1 MCTTVHVSSIYE
13 YGRHVSDPAST
24 GPRSRQRVHLDTGF
38 TGENYVSTGAV
49 IGFTGKNHIKV
60 AYKLTL
66 RNPRKLTIKNL
77 PTKIA
82 MVTLKTQCDSL
93 G

>member
-1 MCTTVHVSSIYE
+1 MHVHSTIVGYE

-49 IGFTGKNHIKV
+49 IAFTGKNHIKV
-60 AYKLTL
+60 GFKLIL
-66 RNPRKLTIKNL
+66 RNPRKLTIKNF

-82 MVTLKTQCDSL
+82 MLTLKTQCDAL